1 MSANAAG
8 LINDNSPGYAD
19 PVTGLLSL
27 SPILDA
33 LLADGLI
40 SDENHQILTS
50 VRSNVPVSYTHLTLP
65 TNREV

>member
-19 PVTGLLSL
+19 PVTGLLVL

-33 LLADGLI
+33 LLADLSLI
-40 SDENHQILTS
+40 HI
-50 VRSNVPVSYTHLTLP
+50 
-65 TNREV
+65 